1 MKKLLGIII
10 LGLIFV
16 SNAFS
21 NDIYSQENRKKSE
34 IKLNCKIN
42 QIWKVANQDGL
53 QASAYDTSD
62 LPKMIENPKL
72 PGFIIETNLRF
83 NF

>member
-1 MKKLLGIII
+1 MLLLMKKILGIII
-10 LGLIFV
+10 LSLIFV
-16 SNAFS
+16 GNAFS

-42 QIWKVANQDGL
+42 LIRKVANQDGL

-72 PGFIIETNLRF
+72 PGFII
-83 NF
+83 